1 MAKPEA
7 VIFDIGNVLIEWQPE
22 RFFDGIMGPKDRAR
36 MFAGIDLHDMND
48 RIDRGAPF
56 RQTVYDWADRYPE
69 WADKIRLWHDNWA
82 DIAAPAISHS
92 VQLLGALRRANVP
105 VFVLS
110 NIGVE
115 TMEIARSTYP
125 FLSDFDRI
133 YVSGAMKLA
142 KPDPQIFAMVEAD
155 CRIAPDRLLFVD
167 DRQEN
172 VDAAAARGWLVHRF
186 DGPQAWAARLVAE
199 GLLTQEDTA

>member
-1 MAKPEA
+1 
-7 VIFDIGNVLIEWQPE
+7 
-22 RFFDGIMGPKDRAR
+22 
-36 MFAGIDLHDMND
+36 MND

-69 WADKIRLWHDNWA
+69 FADKIRLWHDNWA

-92 VQLLGALRRANVP
+92 VRLLQALLCAGVP

-115 TMEIARSTYP
+115 TMKIAQAKHR
-125 FLSDFDRI
+125 FLGDFDRY
-133 YVSGAMKLA
+133 YVSGVMRVA

-155 CRIAPDRLLFVD
+155 CRIDPDKLLFVD

-172 VDAAAARGWLVHRF
+172 VDAAAARGWQVHRF